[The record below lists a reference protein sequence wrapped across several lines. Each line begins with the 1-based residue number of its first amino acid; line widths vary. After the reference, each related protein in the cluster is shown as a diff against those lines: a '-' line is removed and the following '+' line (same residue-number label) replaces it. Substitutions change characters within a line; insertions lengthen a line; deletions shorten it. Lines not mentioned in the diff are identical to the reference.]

1 MTVGRFPTFG
11 MAFALVSTLGLSL
24 AARQN
29 EEDTSTRAIRLNN
42 LGIAYLSQQRV
53 EEALGLFE
61 QGQALDP
68 SLSAPRLN
76 QAIALYNLQRFEPA
90 RDILLEITEAA
101 PADARA
107 WYNLGLTYRYLGE
120 PEPAIEAFDQVLG
133 LDPDDADTHYLQ
145 GLMYDQLER
154 LPAAVAAYQRAIAR
168 MPYHA
173 SAEFGLARAYQRQ
186 GESDLAGQHLTR
198 FQLLTQENIGV
209 PMGLAYGDQGRY
221 SLAQEVG
228 AISEAPAE
236 TVPVQFVSV
245 ASEAGLTFTHTSG
258 PTEGDAGVATLL
270 GPGACFLDYD
280 GDDRIDLFLPNGA
293 AGASSALYR
302 NLGGGSFEDAT
313 VASGVGVSGLGLGC
327 VAGDYDNDGHTDLAT
342 AIGER
347 VILFRNT
354 GDGRFEDRTSRSG
367 IVTDGMPV
375 GLSLADYDH
384 DGDLDL
390 YVARFVDF
398 PLPAEGAAF
407 EFPFDSPAPSNMLWR
422 NDGDQTFTEQASELG
437 LGGTA
442 PSVGAVATDINN
454 DRAIDIVVT
463 GWGDAPALFVNPRE
477 GTFERREPWAEV
489 APTAGV
495 AVADFNKDGW
505 MDVAFG
511 HWASPGLT
519 LWRNVEGRTFER
531 VALPELGWD
540 RGWGLATLDYDNDG
554 WIDLAAAGE
563 GPAGAEARLLRNLGN
578 DRFEDVTGRVGLDQ
592 LDIERPRALVS
603 ADYDGDGDADL
614 LLTENGGP
622 VHLLRND
629 GGNRNAWVRIDLEG
643 LNDSKS
649 AIGTK
654 VEIFAGTDRQK
665 WEIQSASGY
674 LGQGATSV
682 IAGLGQNTEVDTV
695 RLLWPTGVLQD
706 EVRPAARQAHV
717 VTEIDRRGS
726 SCPVLFAWNG
736 ERYAFITDV
745 IGAGITGHWAAPGQ
759 RNVSDPT
766 EYIRVDGDSV
776 RERDGRLSFRLSE
789 PMEELVY
796 LDQVRLFALDHPAD
810 VEVYPNEY
818 FASGPPFP
826 SFEIIASRDARPPLG
841 AWDENGRDVLPS
853 LLEGDRLY
861 VTGFEPLPFHGL
873 AETHS
878 LELDLGPID
887 VTKPVRLLM
896 HGFIDYFT
904 PTAVFAALQA
914 GIEPIA
920 PYVEA
925 LDASG
930 RWVRVLDD
938 MGFPAGLARTM
949 TRDLTGLLPDGTRR
963 IRITTNLEIYWDR
976 IMIDTTSDEVGVR
989 MTEIPLSEATLAWR
1003 GYPRSQAGNPASD
1016 ITFVYDDLSPTGPF
1030 AKHRGAYTAF
1040 GDVGPLLKDA
1050 EDHFVIFGSGEE
1062 LALEF
1067 DPSHLGDPGPGWK
1080 RDYFFYADGFEKD
1093 MDSYE
1098 AFPHTV
1104 EPHPRHSDS
1113 PYPYSYE
1120 RGSAMKETDLDYQLE
1135 WNTRL
1140 VSGRGVPAYRFEHQS
1155 PKQ

>member
-1 MTVGRFPTFG
+1 MTIRF
-11 MAFALVSTLGLSL
+11 STLGMALALALTLSLSL
-24 AARQN
+24 AAPQN
-29 EEDTSTRAIRLNN
+29 EEDAETGAIRLNN

-53 EEALGLFE
+53 EDALEMFE
-61 QGQALDP
+61 QAEALDP
-68 SLSAPRLN
+68 SLTAARLN

-90 RDILLEITEAA
+90 RDLLLGMVEES

-120 PEPAIEAFDQVLG
+120 PEPAIEAFDRALA
-133 LDPDDADTHYLQ
+133 LDPDDADTHYLR

-154 LPAAVAAYQRAIAR
+154 FPEAVAAYQRAIDR
-168 MPYHA
+168 VPYHA

-186 GESDLAGQHLTR
+186 GESDLARQHLER
-198 FQLLTQENIGV
+198 FQLLTRENIGV

-228 AISEAPAE
+228 AVSEAPAD
-236 TVPVQFVSV
+236 TIPVQFASV
-245 ASEAGLTFTHTSG
+245 ASEAGLDFTHTS
-258 PTEGDAGVATLL
+258 ESAEADRGVATLL

-280 GDDRIDLFLPNGA
+280 GDNSIDLFLPNGA

-302 NLGGGSFEDAT
+302 NRGGGSFEDAT
-313 VASGVGVSGLGLGC
+313 AAAGVGVSGLGLGC

-347 VILFRNT
+347 VTLFRNT
-354 GDGRFEDRTSRSG
+354 GDGRFEDRTGGSG
-367 IVTDGMPV
+367 IAADGMSA
-375 GLSLADYDH
+375 GLSFVDYDH

-390 YVARFVDF
+390 YVARFVNF
-398 PLPAEGAAF
+398 PRPAEGASF
-407 EFPFDSPAPSNMLWR
+407 EFPFEGPAPSNMLWR
-422 NDGDQTFTEQASELG
+422 NDGDGTFTEQTSESG
-437 LGGTA
+437 LGGAA
-442 PSVGAVATDINN
+442 PGVGAVATDINN
-454 DRAIDIVVT
+454 DRAIDFVVS
-463 GWGDAPALFVNPRE
+463 GWQRAPTLFVNPRE
-477 GTFERREPWAEV
+477 GAFEMREPWGEV

-511 HWASPGLT
+511 HWASPGIT
-519 LWRNVEGRTFER
+519 VWRNVEGRTFER
-531 VALPELGWD
+531 VALPEFGWD
-540 RGWGLATLDYDNDG
+540 KGWGLAALDYDNDG
-554 WIDLAAAGE
+554 WIDLAGAGE
-563 GPAGAEARLLRNLGN
+563 GPDGAEARLLRNLGN
-578 DRFEDVTGRVGLDQ
+578 NRFEDMTQTVGLDR
-592 LDIERPRALVS
+592 LDVERPRALVS
-603 ADYDGDGDADL
+603 ADYDEDGDTDL
-614 LLTENGGP
+614 LLTENGGS

-629 GGNRNAWVRIDLEG
+629 GGNANAWIRIDLEG

-654 VEIFAGTDRQK
+654 VEIFAGIHRQK
-665 WEIQSASGY
+665 WEVQSGSGY
-674 LGQGATSV
+674 LGQGSTSV
-682 IAGLGQNTEVDTV
+682 IAGLGPNTEVDTV

-706 EVRPAARQAHV
+706 ETQPEARQTHL

-736 ERYAFITDV
+736 DRYEFITDA
-745 IGAGITGHWAAPGQ
+745 IGAGIAGHWVAPGQ

-766 EYIRVDGDSV
+766 EYIRVDGDIV
-776 RERDGRLSFRLSE
+776 RARDGRLSFRLSE

-810 VEVYPNEY
+810 AEVYPNEY

-826 SFEIIASRDARPPLG
+826 SFEIIASRDAHPPLG
-841 AWDENGRDVLPS
+841 AWDEDGVDVLPS
-853 LLEGDRLY
+853 LLEQDRLY
-861 VTGFEPLPFHGL
+861 VTGFESLPFHGL

-878 LELDLGPID
+878 LELDLGPIEG
-887 VTKPVRLLM
+887 TKPVRLLM
-896 HGFIDYFT
+896 RGFIDYFT
-904 PTAVFAALQA
+904 PTAVFAALQS

-925 LDASG
+925 LDTSG

-949 TRDLTGLLPDGTRR
+949 TRDLTGLLPDGFRR

-976 IMIDTTSDEVGVR
+976 IMIDTTSDEVPVR
-989 MTEIPLSEATLAWR
+989 MREIPLSAATLAWR
-1003 GYPRSQAGNPASD
+1003 GYPRSQAGSPRSD
-1016 ITFVYDDLSPTGPF
+1016 IAFVYDDLSPTGPF

-1040 GDVGPLLKDA
+1040 GNVRPLLEDA

-1062 LALEF
+1062 LALDF
-1067 DPSHLGDPGPGWK
+1067 DPSQLEEPGPGWK

-1098 AFPHTV
+1098 AFAQTV
-1104 EPHPRHSDS
+1104 TPHPRHSDS
-1113 PYPYSYE
+1113 PYPYTSGGNE
-1120 RGSAMKETDLDYQLE
+1120 AMTDADVGYRLE

-1155 PKQ
+1155 PKR